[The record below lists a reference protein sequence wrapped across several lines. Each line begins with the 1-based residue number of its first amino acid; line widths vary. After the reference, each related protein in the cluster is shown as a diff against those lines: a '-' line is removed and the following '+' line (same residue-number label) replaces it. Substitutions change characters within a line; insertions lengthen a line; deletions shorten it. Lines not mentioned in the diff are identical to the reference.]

1 MRIVASMMILIMMTS
16 TLAGCTDELELSES
30 VFVNEDDWVGYTFD
44 CYDSC
49 VVDVSVDVDYGPE
62 IDVYVMN
69 SMNYDNFKECDSFY
83 YYEDVSRSGTY
94 GFSGS
99 TSLDSGDYVIVFDNS
114 DCGDTSPPTN
124 GVNDEAGITY
134 TLSVS

>member
-1 MRIVASMMILIMMTS
+1 MT
-16 TLAGCTDELELSES
+16 
-30 VFVNEDDWVGYTFD
+30 
-44 CYDSC
+44 
-49 VVDVSVDVDYGPE
+49 
-62 IDVYVMN
+62 

>member
-30 VFVNEDDWVGYTFD
+30 VFVNEDEWVGYTFD

-62 IDVYVMN
+62 IDVYVMT